1 MKRRR
6 PLQRGQT
13 NTSSANGF
21 GGWVT
26 IDDGDGR

>member
-21 GGWVT
+21 GWVT